1 KYKLKEMSSFLS
13 YGLNRLPSTLFSA
26 LLLGFPVFW
35 ATRTLSLEIAGYVG
49 LGVYIIRMMEI
60 FSTPFNKIFMPK
72 FSEFSVS
79 SKPGDI
85 KEKSLI
91 VVDFIITFLPVIVL
105 MIYGLSRPILLLW
118 LGKEFLSALSVIQ
131 IAILFSGFYIM
142 HAIIRGILNGV
153 FIFPYVNIIG
163 LAGLAAVV
171 MPAIFVLGD
180 NLVGISVCFGIGLF
194 VLGISSL
201 YILVKKLA
209 MTFPWKSLL
218 LCSVI
223 SAITF
228 IITLFIDKFLT
239 GVIDFNVYTE
249 FIVLS
254 TYRLFIL
261 LAIYFLFWKDTLWYR
276 ELKKRMNVPQKE
288 IT

>member
-1 KYKLKEMSSFLS
+1 MSSFLS

>member
-1 KYKLKEMSSFLS
+1 MAELLFTLYLLSGIAKVFIKFFL
-13 YGLNRLPSTLFSA
+13 
-26 LLLGFPVFW
+26 
-35 ATRTLSLEIAGYVG
+35 
-49 LGVYIIRMMEI
+49 
-60 FSTPFNKIFMPK
+60 
-72 FSEFSVS
+72 
-79 SKPGDI
+79 GDG
-85 KEKSLI
+85 
-91 VVDFIITFLPVIVL
+91 
-105 MIYGLSRPILLLW
+105 MA
-118 LGKEFLSALSVIQ
+118 EFLQ
-131 IAILFSGFYIM
+131 G
-142 HAIIRGILNGV
+142 
-153 FIFPYVNIIG
+153 PYVNIIG